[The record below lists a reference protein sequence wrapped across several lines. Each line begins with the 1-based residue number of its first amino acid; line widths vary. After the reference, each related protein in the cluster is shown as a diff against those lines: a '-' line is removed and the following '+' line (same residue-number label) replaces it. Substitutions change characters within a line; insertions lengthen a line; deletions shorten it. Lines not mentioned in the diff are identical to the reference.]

1 MNWNEEKRGGGGGG
15 GGGVAQVLTLLGRS
29 RARINELRGIEEG
42 GA

>member
-1 MNWNEEKRGGGGGG
+1 MNWNEEKRGG
-15 GGGVAQVLTLLGRS
+15 VAQVLTLLVRS